1 MRENNGENGKR
12 EKKNL
17 KDGNKF
23 NGIFHTPFFSLSN
36 IFDFLFVSKEKEF
49 FQLK

>member
-1 MRENNGENGKR
+1 MVKMVNENFFFE
-12 EKKNL
+12 NL

-23 NGIFHTPFFSLSN
+23 NGICHAPFFSLSN